1 MSATFVRGAVRRE
14 DFPRDPVPQLAL
26 VGRSNVGKSTLINAL
41 TRLRVARTSAAP
53 GKTREINLYLVTLEG
68 FTPGRLYLADLP
80 GYGYARGGEATS
92 RDFDRLTQEYF
103 SCPAV
108 FGKTASE
115 RVDRYGPS
123 AALLVVDARHPG
135 LQPDL
140 MAHLWLNSTTLPVVV
155 IAAKIDK
162 LNRAERTRALHAW
175 EKHLNAEVIPVA
187 ATTGEGLAAVWK
199 AIATSLAP
207 PQTRRPAVDPPSTM
221 GPLDPQAMPP
231 PMGPTAPPE
240 AGRPTD
246 AAPRTAKVLHKDK
259 GDRTTRATTGGRRVP

>member
-1 MSATFVRGAVRRE
+1 M
-14 DFPRDPVPQLAL
+14 
-26 VGRSNVGKSTLINAL
+26 GRSNVGKSTLINAL
-41 TRLRVARTSAAP
+41 TRLRIARTSAAP

-108 FGKTASE
+108 LGKTASE
-115 RVDRYGPS
+115 RVDRNGPS

-140 MAHLWLNSTTLPVVV
+140 MAHLWLNSKTLPVVV

-175 EKHLNAEVIPVA
+175 EKHLNAAVIPVA
-187 ATTGEGLAAVWK
+187 ATTGDGLAAVWK
-199 AIATSLAP
+199 AIATSMAAAQPPRPPVAP
-207 PQTRRPAVDPPSTM
+207 P
-221 GPLDPQAMPP
+221 
-231 PMGPTAPPE
+231 
-240 AGRPTD
+240 
-246 AAPRTAKVLHKDK
+246 
-259 GDRTTRATTGGRRVP
+259 ATTVPTEP